1 MSMRMVRV
9 MNNEEYI
16 RAKCDFNWSFEERKQ
31 KIEDVLLDCP
41 IQAGI
46 YARVLSTDAYR
57 FTLKRKSVQGRRV
70 LYLHVEYP
78 E

>member
-1 MSMRMVRV
+1 MD
-9 MNNEEYI
+9 NDEYI
-16 RAKCDFNWSFEERKQ
+16 RAKCDPNWSFEERKQ

-41 IQAGI
+41 MQAAV
-46 YARVLSTDAYR
+46 YARVLSTDEYK

-78 E
+78 ENQRVQQ